1 MSDIRQTIVANKEG
15 QISVKEVKQMLSEAR
30 RVRMRRSEMSLLE
43 NGDKTSINPIFRNT
57 IALVEVKKI
66 DRS

>member
-30 RVRMRRSEMSLLE
+30 KVRMRRSEMSLLE
-43 NGDKTSINPIFRNT
+43 NGDKASINPIFRNT